1 MPSKWSRE
9 INEQK
14 NSIFKKKFDMEVVGK
29 PREERIVEAFQV
41 MKSLR
46 DDLKLPMTHP
56 SVLELKKVL
65 DEWITTGKSFEGTIN
80 FSEFGRMAEVKCPL
94 RSDKA
99 LEVKLRVV
107 RVGKKH

>member
-1 MPSKWSRE
+1 ME
-9 INEQK
+9 I
-14 NSIFKKKFDMEVVGK
+14 VPK
-29 PREERIVEAFQV
+29 PREERIIEAFQV

-46 DDLKLPMTHP
+46 DDLKLPMSHP

-65 DEWITTGKSFEGTIN
+65 DEWILNGKTFEDTLD
-80 FSEFGRMAEVKCPL
+80 FSDFGRMAEVKCPS

-99 LEVKLRVV
+99 LEVKLRIV

>member
-1 MPSKWSRE
+1 ME
-9 INEQK
+9 I
-14 NSIFKKKFDMEVVGK
+14 VPK
-29 PREERIVEAFQV
+29 PREERIIESFQV

-56 SVLELKKVL
+56 SVLALKKVL
-65 DEWITTGKSFEGTIN
+65 DDWILNGKNFEDTLD
-80 FSEFGRMAEVKCPL
+80 FSDFGRMAEVKCPS